1 MSNTITQLN
10 RNKGKQTVT
19 DQKQVLAQKAILKSI
34 EVRTQLGFALN
45 SPICIYDLYDKLK
58 VKVRFVDINME
69 GMYIKGEESTILLS
83 SLRPLSRRNFT
94 CAHELGHHIFE
105 HGSTVD
111 ELQEGLDDFK
121 TFSSDEFLVD
131 TFAGFLFMPPLAVR
145 KAFVSRGWNSASAT
159 PLQFFTIACSFGVGY
174 ETLIKHM
181 TYTLRMISHSQAS
194 SLLKSSPK
202 AIRRD
207 ILRQTSTDP
216 LIIADL
222 QWSLSI
228 LDAEVGG
235 NLLLPSMAESAK
247 DTITIQEELPLGRL
261 FRANRPGLVRVYCP
275 NSNWAIFVRISRYQ
289 FVGLSK
295 YRHLED
301 AENE

>member
-1 MSNTITQLN
+1 MNSTITQLH
-10 RNKGKQTVT
+10 RNKGTQTVT
-19 DQKQVLAQKAILKSI
+19 NLKQVLAQKAMLKSI
-34 EVRTQLGFALN
+34 EIRTQLGFSLN
-45 SPICIYDLYDKLK
+45 SPICIYDLCDKLK

-69 GMYIKGEESTILLS
+69 GMYIKGEEPKILLS

-111 ELQEGLDDFK
+111 ELKEGVDESN
-121 TFSSDEFLVD
+121 TFSPDEFLVD
-131 TFAGFLFMPPLAVR
+131 TFAGFTFMPPLAVR
-145 KAFVSRGWNSASAT
+145 KAFVSRGWNFASAT
-159 PLQFFTIACSFGVGY
+159 PRQFFTIACSFGVGY

-181 TYTLRMISHSQAS
+181 TYTLKMVSHSQAS
-194 SLLKSSPK
+194 LLLKSSPK
-202 AIRRD
+202 AIRKD
-207 ILRQTSTDP
+207 ILGQTSTDP

-222 QWSLSI
+222 QWSLPI
-228 LDAEVGG
+228 LDAEVGS

-275 NSNWAIFVRISRYQ
+275 DSNWAIFVRISRFQ
-289 FVGLSK
+289 FTGLSQ
-295 YRHLED
+295 YRHFED
-301 AENE
+301 VEDE

>member
-1 MSNTITQLN
+1 VNSTITQLN
-10 RNKGKQTVT
+10 RNKGKQIVT
-19 DQKQVLAQKAILKSI
+19 NPKQVLAQKAMLKSI
-34 EVRTQLGFALN
+34 EVRTQLGFGLN
-45 SPICIYDLYDKLK
+45 TPICIYDLCDKLK
-58 VKVRFVDINME
+58 VKVKFVDIDME
-69 GMYIKGEESTILLS
+69 GVYIKGEEPTILLS

-111 ELQEGLDDFK
+111 ELKEGVDESN
-121 TFSSDEFLVD
+121 TFSPDEFLVD
-131 TFAGFLFMPPLAVR
+131 TFAGFTFMPLIAVR
-145 KAFVSRGWNSASAT
+145 KAFVSRGWDCTSAK

-174 ETLIKHM
+174 ATLIKHM
-181 TYTLRMISHSQAS
+181 TYTLKMISRLQAS

-202 AIRRD
+202 AIRTG
-207 ILRQTSTDP
+207 ILGQTSTAP

-228 LDAEVGG
+228 LDAEVGS
-235 NLLLPSMAESAK
+235 NLLLPSMAESTK

-261 FRANRPGLVRVYCP
+261 FRANRPGIVRVYCP
-275 NSNWAIFVRISRYQ
+275 DSNWAIFVRISRFQ
-289 FVGLSK
+289 FEGLSK

-301 AENE
+301 IEDE

>member
-19 DQKQVLAQKAILKSI
+19 NLKQVLAQKAMLKSI

-45 SPICIYDLYDKLK
+45 SPICIYDLCDKLK
-58 VKVRFVDINME
+58 VKVRFVDIDME
-69 GMYIKGEESTILLS
+69 GVYIKGEEPTILLS

-111 ELQEGLDDFK
+111 ELQEGLDEFK
-121 TFSSDEFLVD
+121 TFSPNEFLVD
-131 TFAGFLFMPPLAVR
+131 TFAGFFFMPILAVR
-145 KAFVSRGWNSASAT
+145 KAFVSRGWDFTSAT

-181 TYTLRMISHSQAS
+181 TYTLKMISHLQAN

-202 AIRRD
+202 AIRKEVLGR
-207 ILRQTSTDP
+207 TSADP

-228 LDAEVGG
+228 LDAEVGS
-235 NLLLPSMAESAK
+235 NLLLPSMAVSTK
-247 DTITIQEELPLGRL
+247 DTITIQEELPVGRL
-261 FRANRPGLVRVYCP
+261 FRANCPGLVRVYCP
-275 NSNWAIFVRISRYQ
+275 DSKWAIFVRISRCQ
-289 FVGLSK
+289 FAGLSK

-301 AENE
+301 VEDE

>member
-1 MSNTITQLN
+1 MNSTITQLH
-10 RNKGKQTVT
+10 RNKGTQTVT
-19 DQKQVLAQKAILKSI
+19 NLKQVLAQKAMLKSI
-34 EVRTQLGFALN
+34 EIRTQLGFSLN
-45 SPICIYDLYDKLK
+45 SPICIYDLCDKLK

-69 GMYIKGEESTILLS
+69 GMYIKGEEPKILLS

-111 ELQEGLDDFK
+111 ELKEGVDESN
-121 TFSSDEFLVD
+121 TFSPDEFLVD
-131 TFAGFLFMPPLAVR
+131 TFAGFTFMPPLAVR
-145 KAFVSRGWNSASAT
+145 KAFVSRGWNFASAT
-159 PLQFFTIACSFGVGY
+159 PRQFFTIACSFGVGY

-181 TYTLRMISHSQAS
+181 TYTLKMVSHSQAS
-194 SLLKSSPK
+194 LLLKSSPK
-202 AIRRD
+202 AIRKD
-207 ILRQTSTDP
+207 ILGQTSTDP

-222 QWSLSI
+222 QWSLPI
-228 LDAEVGG
+228 LDAEVGS

-275 NSNWAIFVRISRYQ
+275 DSNWAIFIRVSRYQ
-289 FVGLSK
+289 FEGLSK

-301 AENE
+301 IEDE

>member
-10 RNKGKQTVT
+10 RNKGTQTVT
-19 DQKQVLAQKAILKSI
+19 NPKQVLAQKAMHKSI
-34 EVRTQLGFALN
+34 EIRTQLGFALN
-45 SPICIYDLYDKLK
+45 SPICIYDLCDKLK

-69 GMYIKGEESTILLS
+69 GMYVKGDEPTILLS

-111 ELQEGLDDFK
+111 ELKESLDDFK
-121 TFSSDEFLVD
+121 TFSPDEFLVD
-131 TFAGFLFMPPLAVR
+131 TFAGFIFMPLLAVR
-145 KAFVSRGWNSASAT
+145 KAFVSRGWNFSLAT
-159 PLQFFTIACSFGVGY
+159 PRQFFTIACSFGIGY
-174 ETLIKHM
+174 ATLINHM
-181 TYTLRMISHSQAS
+181 TYTLKMISYSQAS

-202 AIRRD
+202 AIRKD
-207 ILRQTSTDP
+207 ILGQPSTDP

-228 LDAEVGG
+228 LDAEVGS
-235 NLLLPSMAESAK
+235 NLLLPRMAESAN
-247 DTITIQEELPLGRL
+247 DIITIQEELPLGRL

-275 NSNWAIFVRISRYQ
+275 DSKWAIFVRISRSQ

-301 AENE
+301 AEDE

>member
-19 DQKQVLAQKAILKSI
+19 NLKQVLAQKAMLKSI

-45 SPICIYDLYDKLK
+45 SPICIYDLCDKLK
-58 VKVRFVDINME
+58 VKVRFVDIDME
-69 GMYIKGEESTILLS
+69 GVYIKGEEPTILLS

-111 ELQEGLDDFK
+111 ELQEGLDEFK
-121 TFSSDEFLVD
+121 TFSPNEFLVD
-131 TFAGFLFMPPLAVR
+131 TFAGFFFMPILAVR
-145 KAFVSRGWNSASAT
+145 KAFVSRGWDFTSAT

-181 TYTLRMISHSQAS
+181 TYTLKMISHSQAS

-202 AIRRD
+202 AIRKD
-207 ILRQTSTDP
+207 ILGQTSIDP

-228 LDAEVGG
+228 LDAEVGS
-235 NLLLPSMAESAK
+235 NLLLPSTAVSTK
-247 DTITIQEELPLGRL
+247 DTISIQEELPLGRL

-275 NSNWAIFVRISRYQ
+275 DSKWAVFVRISRYQ
-289 FVGLSK
+289 FTGLSK
-295 YRHLED
+295 YRHFEEVED
-301 AENE
+301 E